1 MRTAAA
7 ALDIIWLGIALLTT
21 GCGRSP
27 DQTEIATT
35 ARSWTRSTAVAAS
48 LWRAGTVPT
57 SFARHTVETAS
68 DALTTASTQAAQL
81 SDTAHVSQ
89 LVRGLDSAQRV
100 LPALDSALA
109 HSRRDS
115 AAQSIAR
122 LHAIAAALSPL
133 AAHDAVP

>member
-7 ALDIIWLGIALLTT
+7 ALDTIWLGITLLTV

-35 ARSWTRSTAVAAS
+35 ARSWTQSTAVAAS
-48 LWRAGTVPT
+48 LWRDGAVPT

-68 DALTTASTQAAQL
+68 DALTTARTQAAQL
-81 SDTAHVSQ
+81 PNTANVSQ
-89 LVRGLDSAQRV
+89 LARGVDSAQRL
-100 LPALDSALA
+100 LPVLDSMLA

-122 LHAIAAALSPL
+122 LHAIAAVLSPL
-133 AAHDAVP
+133 AAQDDVP